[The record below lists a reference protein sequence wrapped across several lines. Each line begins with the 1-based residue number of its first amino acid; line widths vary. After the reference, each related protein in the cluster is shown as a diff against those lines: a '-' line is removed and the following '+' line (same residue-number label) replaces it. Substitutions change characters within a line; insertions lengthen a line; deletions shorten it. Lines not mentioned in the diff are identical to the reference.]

1 MYNMMELPAPREI
14 EKLELAYHVLL
25 LQLGLYFH
33 S

>member
-1 MYNMMELPAPREI
+1 MYNMKELLAPREV
-14 EKLELAYHVLL
+14 EKLGLAYHVLL